1 MSQKILIKENKKLT
15 YKQYFTIKDDKRYEL
30 IEGKL
35 LMSPAPNTKHQRIIR
50 KLLRLIENCLINKK
64 IKGEVFLSPI
74 DVVFREDI
82 VLQPDIVYIT
92 EERKD
97 IIKERGIFGI
107 PDLVIEVI
115 SPGSEKRDIVDKKR
129 IYEESKVKE
138 YWIVFPNE
146 EFIEVLEY
154 DEKGNRYKEIGVY
167 NKEKELE
174 SKVIK
179 GLKIKVK
186 EVFEI

>member
-1 MSQKILIKENKKLT
+1 MRLKERWRYEDYVKLE
-15 YKQYFTIKDDKRYEL
+15 DDKRYEL
-30 IEGKL
+30 IEGEL
-35 LMSPAPNTKHQRIIR
+35 LMSPAPNTKHQRVVA
-50 KLLRLIENCLINKK
+50 KLWKK
-64 IKGEVFLSPI
+64 IDNYLEKKKKKDAVFLSPI

-107 PDLVIEVI
+107 PDLIIEVI

-129 IYEESKVKE
+129 IYEENKVKE

-186 EVFEI
+186 EVFDN

>member
-1 MSQKILIKENKKLT
+1 MRLKERWRYEDYIKLE
-15 YKQYFTIKDDKRYEL
+15 DDKRYEL
-30 IEGKL
+30 IEGEL
-35 LMSPAPNTKHQRIIR
+35 LMSPAPNTKHQRIIFN
-50 KLLRLIENCLINKK
+50 LLYILAEGLKSKK
-64 IKGEVFLSPI
+64 INGQVYTAPI

-186 EVFEI
+186 EVFEL